1 MAGYLHYPTSPCS
14 INDIAKQ
21 TCIDPNTIEEYTST
35 LNAANSRIANPNSKQ
50 MVRPF
55 ILPKSSS
62 NSAIHIPACT
72 PEEHHTLKYLS
83 ASIGGAGVMALADL
97 LWETKIPSV
106 VSDLNTFG
114 GNGMGAAARASGLIL
129 NDIAHYDKV
138 LSEYEGLRNHGA
150 VQATLARKEPE
161 VKRAFTKMNNRL
173 NAKGQQILKKH
184 AVKTREVLNQTGR
197 VVRESIPISS
207 HADVQKLAKFAKGA
221 RILGPGAILL
231 DGYFRA
237 NNVVHEYKN
246 NNPEWKRSAVVQTAS
261 FGLGIGAGIFIGF
274 VFAPAFGGII
284 FTLAVAGTVG
294 VIADKV
300 TQIVIEKAYDGLTQ

>member
-21 TCIDPNTIEEYTST
+21 TCINPNTIEEYTST

-50 MVRPF
+50 TVRPF
-55 ILPKSSS
+55 ILPTSSGS
-62 NSAIHIPACT
+62 NFHIPACT
-72 PEEHHTLKYLS
+72 PQEHETLKYLS
-83 ASIGGAGVMALADL
+83 ASIGGVGTMALADL
-97 LWETKIPSV
+97 LWETKIPGYI
-106 VSDLNTFG
+106 SDMNTFG
-114 GNGMGAAARASGLIL
+114 GNGIGAAARSSSLIL

-138 LSEYEGLRNHGA
+138 LSEFEGLRNHGA

-173 NAKGQQILKKH
+173 NAKSQQILKKH

-246 NNPEWKRSAVVQTAS
+246 NNPEWKRSAVVQTVGFAA
-261 FGLGIGAGIFIGF
+261 GVVAGIVIGF

-284 FTLAVAGTVG
+284 LTLAVAGATG
-294 VIADKV
+294 VVMDKLATGFAGV
-300 TQIVIEKAYDGLTQ
+300 VYDRLN